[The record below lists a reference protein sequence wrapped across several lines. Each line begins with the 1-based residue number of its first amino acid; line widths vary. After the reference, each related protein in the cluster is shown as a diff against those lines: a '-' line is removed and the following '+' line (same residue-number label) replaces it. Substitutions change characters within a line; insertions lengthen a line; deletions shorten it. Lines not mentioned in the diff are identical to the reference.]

1 MERLIKSVAASLV
14 VSASFLAP
22 IKTFASPK
30 TVVIYQPRHSSP
42 VQASNRSVSV
52 YRTASPRTVVIYQP
66 RHSSPV
72 QASNGSVSV
81 YRTASPRTV
90 VIYQLRHSS
99 PVQASNGSVGGY
111 GSIRTRDDD
120 RLYCANYI
128 VLASSK
134 GTRQKKSSHRG
145 VN

>member
-14 VSASFLAP
+14 VSASILAP

-30 TVVIYQPRHSSP
+30 TVIIQQPRHSSP

-66 RHSSPV
+66 RQSSST
-72 QASNGSVSV
+72 QASNRSVSV

-90 VIYQLRHSS
+90 VIHQPRQSL
-99 PVQASNGSVGGY
+99 PTQASNGSVSGY
-111 GSIRTRDDD
+111 GSITTRDDD

-128 VLASSK
+128 VLASSNVK
-134 GTRQKKSSHRG
+134 QCIYPSRG
-145 VN
+145 R